1 MAATFTARLIVDDV
15 EQGAGVLTLGETFA
29 WTPSAA
35 ASSKR
40 AAVEAEYPLLVLHAV
55 CTDPESFPEPCVYIQ
70 LESGAE
76 WRLVPESVDAV
87 QSIFAELCKQSALHP
102 GDDAADNG
110 DAEMFDSSSSARMDV
125 MLQRLGDMIEAEP
138 GRFDDPDEG
147 EQQAGAA
154 RKSQRVV

>member
-15 EQGAGVLTLGETFA
+15 EQGAGVLKLGEKFA
-29 WTPSAA
+29 WTPSGA
-35 ASSKR
+35 ASVR
-40 AAVEAEYPLLVLHAV
+40 AVEADYPMLVLHAV

-76 WRLVPESVDAV
+76 WRLVPESVEAV

-102 GDDAADNG
+102 GEDAADDA
-110 DAEMFDSSSSARMDV
+110 DAEMFDGSSSERVDA
-125 MLQRLGDMIEAEP
+125 MLQRLGGMIEAEP
-138 GRFDDPDEG
+138 GQFDDPDEG
-147 EQQAGAA
+147 EQQAGAT